1 MKNLTVLFVLLFGL
15 ISIAALAQKKSNNHK
30 IVFQFTNANDTI
42 QQKAFANQLNN
53 LTAHW
58 PKAKYEVVVY
68 NMGLEFLMPTKSK
81 HIPTIKV
88 LHEKGVRF
96 VVCENTMK
104 NRKITKDQLIPE
116 VEYVPAGIAEIV
128 EKQEQGWSY
137 IKGGF

>member
-1 MKNLTVLFVLLFGL
+1 MKNLTLSFILVFSM
-15 ISIAALAQKKSNNHK
+15 ISIVALAQKRQSKHK

-68 NMGLEFLMPTKSK
+68 NMGLEFLMPAKSK
-81 HIPTIKV
+81 HIAAIKA
-88 LHEKGVRF
+88 LHAKGVRF

-104 NRKITKDQLIPE
+104 NRKITKEQLIPE
-116 VEYVPAGIAEIV
+116 AEYVPAGIAEIV
-128 EKQEQGWSY
+128 EKQEKGWSY

>member
-1 MKNLTVLFVLLFGL
+1 MKNLFIALICLLSVNSF
-15 ISIAALAQKKSNNHK
+15 AQKRQDKHK

-42 QQKAFANQLNN
+42 QQKAFTNQLNN

-68 NMGLEFLMPTKSK
+68 NMGLEYLMLTKSN
-81 HIPTIKV
+81 HIAAIKA
-88 LHEKGVRF
+88 LHAKGVRF

-104 NRKITKDQLIPE
+104 SRKITKEQLISE
-116 VEYVPAGIAEIV
+116 VEFVPAGIAEVV

>member
-1 MKNLTVLFVLLFGL
+1 MKNLTILFVLFFGL
-15 ISIAALAQKKSNNHK
+15 ISIGTFAQKRQSKHK

-68 NMGLEFLMPTKSK
+68 NMGLEFLMPSKSK
-81 HIPTIKV
+81 HIATIKA
-88 LHEKGVRF
+88 LHAKGVRF
-96 VVCENTMK
+96 VVCENTMTT
-104 NRKITKDQLIPE
+104 RKITKEQFIPE
-116 VEYVPAGIAEIV
+116 AEYVTAGIAEIV

>member
-1 MKNLTVLFVLLFGL
+1 MKNLTILFVLLFGL
-15 ISIAALAQKKSNNHK
+15 ISIVALAQKKSNNHK

-42 QQKAFANQLNN
+42 QQKAFTNQLNN

-81 HIPTIKV
+81 HIAAIKV